1 MMRLLRLS
9 ITFCIHEQRNSVPIG
24 AILEM
29 SAMAERHKDFP
40 GQRAFCMF
48 VNNAPAAL
56 VIADQFLLPS
66 EVRQRY
72 IDHTGFENMN
82 VGAFCFGPNV
92 LEFDY
97 NRPDD
102 ADDPALRALKQIAE
116 MLEIDHSGLTASEI
130 ANAIMEEN
138 QRRTK

>member
-1 MMRLLRLS
+1 
-9 ITFCIHEQRNSVPIG
+9 
-24 AILEM
+24 M
-29 SAMAERHKDFP
+29 SERHKDFP

-97 NRPDD
+97 NRPAEDR
-102 ADDPALRALKQIAE
+102 DDPALRALRQIAE
-116 MLEIDHSGLTASEI
+116 SLGIEHAGMSASAI
-130 ANAIMEEN
+130 GDAIMEAN
-138 QRRTK
+138 NKCND

>member
-1 MMRLLRLS
+1 
-9 ITFCIHEQRNSVPIG
+9 
-24 AILEM
+24 
-29 SAMAERHKDFP
+29 MAERHKDFP

-92 LEFDY
+92 LEFQY

-102 ADDPALRALKQIAE
+102 GNDAALRALHQIAE
-116 MLEIDHSGLTASEI
+116 QLGIDHSGLTPSEI
-130 ANAIMEEN
+130 GTAITKES
-138 QRRTK
+138 QRLVA

>member
-1 MMRLLRLS
+1 M
-9 ITFCIHEQRNSVPIG
+9 V
-24 AILEM
+24 AIQLKNTGDTM
-29 SAMAERHKDFP
+29 PERHKDFP

-97 NRPDD
+97 NRPDSGS
-102 ADDPALRALKQIAE
+102 DDPALRALQQIAE
-116 MLEIDHSGLTASEI
+116 SLGIEHAGLSASAI
-130 ANAIMEEN
+130 GNAIMEAN
-138 QRRTK
+138 NNRKD

>member
-1 MMRLLRLS
+1 M
-9 ITFCIHEQRNSVPIG
+9 P
-24 AILEM
+24 
-29 SAMAERHKDFP
+29 ERHKDFP

-56 VIADQFLLPS
+56 VIADQFILPS

-72 IDHTGFENMN
+72 IDHTGFENMS

-97 NRPDD
+97 NKPDKEKE
-102 ADDPALRALKQIAE
+102 DPALQALRHIAE
-116 MLEIDHSGLTASEI
+116 LHGIDHCGLSASEI
-130 ANAIMEEN
+130 GDAIT
-138 QRRTK
+138 QACQAQPQ

>member
-1 MMRLLRLS
+1 
-9 ITFCIHEQRNSVPIG
+9 
-24 AILEM
+24 
-29 SAMAERHKDFP
+29 
-40 GQRAFCMF
+40 MF

-97 NRPDD
+97 SRPDD
-102 ADDPALRALKQIAE
+102 ADDDPALRALQQIAE
-116 MLEIDHSGLTASEI
+116 QLEIDHSGLTAMQI
-130 ANAIMEEN
+130 GDAIMAIQAKREH
-138 QRRTK
+138 K

>member
-1 MMRLLRLS
+1 
-9 ITFCIHEQRNSVPIG
+9 
-24 AILEM
+24 
-29 SAMAERHKDFP
+29 
-40 GQRAFCMF
+40 MF

-72 IDHTGFENMN
+72 IDHTGFENMA

-97 NRPDD
+97 NKPDKEKE
-102 ADDPALRALKQIAE
+102 DPALQALRHIAE
-116 MLEIDHSGLTASEI
+116 LHGIDHCSLSASEI
-130 ANAIMEEN
+130 RDAII
-138 QRRTK
+138 QAGQAQAQ